1 MKDEN
6 LNEGFL
12 NFGSEH
18 FAQNSQEKEPMNG
31 INQQTPFL
39 SSGEQNN
46 QGQEKEANQEHQSAS
61 SIEPKQN
68 EPATNTKKHDTQQV
82 TSYPKISHGSG
93 IGGQNH
99 YQTQVSNPVLPNSQ
113 EQDLATNI
121 PDILANQE
129 EILCQLKNHDSSIA
143 KFKTELEQIVAE
155 QANHEVQERLDKIV
169 EGMHTNFLYLSK
181 LEKKY
186 EASNAL
192 QSIEHVLEPL
202 LSLMETNNLYLSK
215 LERKVLELEEAQQAN
230 AQTDWL
236 EQLKNNAL
244 QLSKIEQRVSEIS
257 QMNQDSEASA
267 KEATLQQVEQ
277 KLDAMLT
284 NNGYIA
290 ELEGKILELEEAQQA
305 QQANAQADW
314 LEHVK
319 NNTLQLSK
327 IEQRVSEISQMN
339 QDSEASAEEATLQ
352 QIEQKLDAMLTNNGY
367 IAELEGKILELEEA
381 QQAQQAN
388 AQADWLEHAKNNA
401 LQLSKIEQRVSEILQ
416 MNQDSEASAEEATLQ
431 QIEQKLDAVLADK
444 IEQKLEEKLNELQ
457 QKIADW
463 NTTQKNENPPNVLDS
478 MKNSLANAS
487 DRLSGI
493 EQKILSLVA
502 NNQDFEGLMG
512 NPHPGHLTN
521 IEQQIVALMEQ
532 LSARD
537 DVN

>member
-18 FAQNSQEKEPMNG
+18 FAQNSQAKEPMNG

-68 EPATNTKKHDTQQV
+68 EPATDVKKHDTRQV
-82 TSYPKISHGSG
+82 ASYPKISHGSG

-99 YQTQVSNPVLPNSQ
+99 YQTQVSNPILPNSQ
-113 EQDLATNI
+113 EQDPATNI

-129 EILCQLKNHDSSIA
+129 EILRQLKSHDSSIA

-155 QANHEVQERLDKIV
+155 QANHDVQERLDKIV

-192 QSIEHVLEPL
+192 QGIEHVLEPL

-230 AQTDWL
+230 AQADWL

-244 QLSKIEQRVSEIS
+244 QLSKIEQRISEIS

-327 IEQRVSEISQMN
+327 IEQRISEISEMN
-339 QDSEASAEEATLQ
+339 QDSEASTEEATLQ

-381 QQAQQAN
+381 QQAN
-388 AQADWLEHAKNNA
+388 AQADWLKHVKNNA
-401 LQLSKIEQRVSEILQ
+401 LQLSKIEQRVSEISQ
-416 MNQDSEASAEEATLQ
+416 MNQDSETSAEEAALQ

-444 IEQKLEEKLNELQ
+444 IEEKLEEKLNELQ

-463 NTTQKNENPPNVLDS
+463 NATQKNENAPNVLDS
-478 MKNSLANAS
+478 MKTSLANAS

-502 NNQDFEGLMG
+502 NNQDFEGLVN

-521 IEQQIVALMEQ
+521 IEQQIVALVEQ
-532 LSARD
+532 LSARG